1 MPEDG
6 VENERRPSNT
16 GGPMPISINGKA
28 YDVPADARVS
38 LLDLLRDR
46 YPSTLPA
53 LQPAHENV
61 RSFASD
67 TRNGLSAFHPK
78 AEASPPPFTTGSAI
92 TTALYGKRV
101 LASPAPPGFP

>member
-1 MPEDG
+1 
-6 VENERRPSNT
+6 
-16 GGPMPISINGKA
+16 MPISINGKA

-67 TRNGLSAFHPK
+67 TRNGLSAFHPV
-78 AEASPPPFTTGSAI
+78 AAI
-92 TTALYGKRV
+92 DVA
-101 LASPAPPGFP
+101 

>member
-1 MPEDG
+1 
-6 VENERRPSNT
+6 
-16 GGPMPISINGKA
+16 MPISINGKA

-67 TRNGLSAFHPK
+67 TRNGLSAFHPVGDIRLCLDLEGYGVDVSVIFTRRGAPK
-78 AEASPPPFTTGSAI
+78 PPIAAQINPDCY
-92 TTALYGKRV
+92 L
-101 LASPAPPGFP
+101 